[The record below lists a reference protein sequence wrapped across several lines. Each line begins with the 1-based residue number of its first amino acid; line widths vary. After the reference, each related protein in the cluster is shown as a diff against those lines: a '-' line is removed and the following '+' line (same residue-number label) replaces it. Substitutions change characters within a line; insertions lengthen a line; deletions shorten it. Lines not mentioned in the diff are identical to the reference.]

1 MSARHG
7 VFEPRREAHLYRLE
21 CEYLEMKKPSNCSV
35 FRLRL
40 TRVTSITRVR
50 LPARS
55 SKINTRQRSRDNG
68 GTRLDQDA
76 RDPQRSYCAA
86 PVPFDEEAQRR
97 KSRYRL
103 TRRLAM
109 AVASSRDKVSLNSCL
124 YIAMNLSTACSL
136 NCITQA

>member
-97 KSRYRL
+97 KSPDRF
-103 TRRLAM
+103 TRPLAM
-109 AVASSRDKVSLNSCL
+109 AGSAFPRKGLVEFCFFYPS
-124 YIAMNLSTACSL
+124 NLVTP
-136 NCITQA
+136 